1 MENSSHVI
9 HDIENSSHVI
19 HDMERLDDD
28 GVLNDGHYYLVG
40 ENDIHPVQVDNY
52 KNILLITVIPKFAS
66 YFNISVTFFRNV
78 RNQ

>member
-40 ENDIHPVQVDNY
+40 ENDIHPVQVINRQ
-52 KNILLITVIPKFAS
+52 L
-66 YFNISVTFFRNV
+66 
-78 RNQ
+78 

>member
-1 MENSSHVI
+1 MIMIMNLMIFWSLGSLNELVLILADSHHHGIHEDMENSSHVM

-40 ENDIHPVQVDNY
+40 ENDI
-52 KNILLITVIPKFAS
+52 
-66 YFNISVTFFRNV
+66 
-78 RNQ
+78 